1 MKRNPPVRRRT
12 AAVSIFVVF
21 MLFILLFTYSS
32 LNLKSIDYGY
42 KMQALTQQAETLEIE
57 IDKLRAERAFLVSLE
72 RVDRF
77 ARSRLGLVPP
87 TPEQVIRAVRRSH
100 ED

>member
-1 MKRNPPVRRRT
+1 MKKQAPVRRRT

-42 KMQALTQQAETLEIE
+42 KMQALNQQVETLEIE

-72 RVDRF
+72 RVDRL
-77 ARSRLGLVPP
+77 ARSRLGLAPP
-87 TPEQVIRAVRRSH
+87 TPDQVIRAVRRSR
-100 ED
+100 EN